1 MRWLHN
7 LTIDGRVNVRGD
19 AFSRFRFLSGLSRG
33 LIVLT
38 VAALFWV
45 ALAAWGLGG
54 SLWTLAL
61 APLLAAA
68 GAAGVGAW
76 RLTTKARTL
85 RTADVDLANSAS
97 IRRLTIW
104 FRVISTLQT
113 VLIILAGLLCQWLER
128 PDLLWPLIG
137 LVVSLHFIPL
147 GRLFRVRPYYA
158 TGIAGT
164 IVAAVAIFEF
174 SGPDKLVV
182 AGVGLSIVMVG
193 TSAYVLVN
201 AERLADEAA
210 STPSWSGT
218 VVRR

>member
-1 MRWLHN
+1 MDAN
-7 LTIDGRVNVRGD
+7 IRGD
-19 AFSRFRFLSGLSRG
+19 PFSRYRFLSGLSRG
-33 LIVLT
+33 LIILT

-61 APLLAAA
+61 APLLVAA

-76 RLTTKARTL
+76 RLTTKARMV
-85 RTADVDLANSAS
+85 RSSDKDPADPAS

-104 FRVISTLQT
+104 FRVTSTLQT
-113 VLIILAGLLCQWLER
+113 VFIILAGVLSQRLER

-164 IVAAVAIFEF
+164 IVAAVAILGF
-174 SGPDKLVV
+174 SGSDKLVV
-182 AGVGLSIVMVG
+182 AGVGLSIVMIG

-210 STPSWSGT
+210 STSNWSRARAPSG
-218 VVRR
+218 